1 MTSSAA
7 PREVAL
13 RTVDVAVSYGH
24 IRAVQ
29 GVSVDIPRAEITALV
44 GANGAGKSTLL
55 KAIAGLVPLAGGRI
69 EAPVDQDVTKWS
81 TTRRVREVG
90 IVLVPEG
97 RGVFGGMTVDEN
109 LAVGDRVGA
118 MRRPNASGRDD
129 SFAEVFE
136 LFPQLRQRRS
146 LQARYLSGGE
156 QQMLS
161 LGRSLLMEPTILLID
176 EPSMGLAPVL
186 VKAIFETLESVLAEK
201 RVTVFLV
208 EQDTEIALEI
218 AQHAY
223 VIERGEIRLQG
234 EARRVAEDPRLQA
247 AYLGGLAAERDPAA
261 GNRGASETGSR

>member
-1 MTSSAA
+1 
-7 PREVAL
+7 
-13 RTVDVAVSYGH
+13 
-24 IRAVQ
+24 VQ
-29 GVSVDIPRAEITALV
+29 GVSVEIPRGEITALV

-55 KAIAGLVPLAGGRI
+55 KAIAGLVPLAGGRV
-69 EAPVDQDVTKWS
+69 EAPAEQDVTKWS
-81 TTRRVREVG
+81 ATRRVRELG

-109 LAVGDRVGA
+109 LAVGDRIGSK
-118 MRRPNASGRDD
+118 RRPDGAGGDD
-129 SFAEVFE
+129 PLADVFE

-146 LQARYLSGGE
+146 VQARYLSGGE

-186 VKAIFETLESVLAEK
+186 VKAIFETLEAVLAEK

-223 VIERGEIRLQG
+223 VIERGAIQLQG
-234 EARRVAEDPRLQA
+234 PAQRVAEDPRLRA
-247 AYLGGLAAERDPAA
+247 AYLGGLAPDGELVDRN
-261 GNRGASETGSR
+261 GRGSDSRSQ